1 MTNSRSP
8 RADYII
14 VGAGSAGCVLANRL
28 SADPANSVLLLEAGG
43 GDKHPLVAMPL
54 GFLKML
60 RNPKFIWNYKSEPEP
75 TLNGRE
81 VLLPRGRLL
90 GGSSS
95 INGMLYMR
103 GHPLDYDEWAS
114 LGCSGWSFAE
124 VLPYFKRSESNWRG
138 AGDYHG
144 ADGPLA
150 VSPIDTTRLLHT
162 PLMNTAEVAGHAVS
176 ADIDGEDTAGFARGD
191 VTIDRRGRRASASR
205 AYLWPAMRRPNLR
218 VETGAVSQR
227 VLIENGRAIGI
238 EYRQDGELKRV
249 LANKEVL
256 LASGAYNSP
265 QLLMLSGIGPA
276 EELERLGIEV
286 KLDLPGVGRNLS
298 EHPRINIDFEAK
310 VPTFVDELRLDRAI
324 ASVAQWAT
332 SGKGS
337 FASQINSANIVMRTE
352 PHLARPDVQLLCNPV
367 HLTNDLWFPLWRKRM
382 PYMFSV
388 SVCQLHPSSRGWMTL
403 RSTDPLER
411 PRIHLNIFS
420 NPEELATVRRGIR
433 EVRRIYRLGEQ
444 GRLTGQERAPSA
456 GAETDA
462 ELDAYIRAYAGVT
475 QHPVGTCAMGV
486 GPDAVVDPQ
495 LRVRGIAALR
505 VIDASIMPTI
515 PGANTNAA
523 AIMIGEKGADLVLGR
538 RLPPIHLARRGTSP
552 SGEQGQTA
560 PASQNFREVAP

>member
-1 MTNSRSP
+1 MTNNSSP

-28 SADPANSVLLLEAGG
+28 SADPGTSVLLLEAGG
-43 GDKHPLVAMPL
+43 RDKHPLVSMPL

-75 TLNGRE
+75 NLNGRE

-103 GHPLDYDEWAS
+103 GHPGDYDEWAS
-114 LGCSGWSFAE
+114 MGCSGWSFAD

-138 AGDYHG
+138 ADDYHG
-144 ADGPLA
+144 ADGPLS
-150 VSPIDTTRLLHT
+150 VSPIETSRLLHT
-162 PLMNTAEVAGHAVS
+162 PLMNTAAVAGHAVS
-176 ADIDGEDTAGFARGD
+176 SDIDGKDTVGFARGD
-191 VTIDRRGRRASASR
+191 VTIDRQGRRASASR
-205 AYLWPAMRRPNLR
+205 AYLWPVLHRPNLR
-218 VETGAVSQR
+218 VETGAVTHR

-238 EYRQDGELKRV
+238 EYRQNGQLKRV
-249 LANKEVL
+249 LADKEVL

-265 QLLMLSGIGPA
+265 QLLMLSGVGPA
-276 EELERLGIEV
+276 DELKRLGIEV

-298 EHPRINIDFEAK
+298 EHPRVNVDFDSN
-310 VPTFVDELRLDRAI
+310 VPTFVDELRLDRAV
-324 ASVAQWAT
+324 ASVMHWAA

-337 FASQINSANIVMRTE
+337 FATQINSANIVLRTQ
-352 PHLARPDVQLLCNPV
+352 PHLERPDVQLLCNPI
-367 HLTNDLWFPLWRKRM
+367 HFTSDLWFPLWRKRM
-382 PYMFSV
+382 PYTFSV
-388 SVCQLHPSSRGWMTL
+388 SVCQLHPTSRGWMTL
-403 RSTDPLER
+403 RSTDPLEP
-411 PRIHLNIFS
+411 PRINLNIFS

-444 GRLTGQERAPSA
+444 GKLTGQERAPSA

-475 QHPVGTCAMGV
+475 QHPVGTCSMGV
-486 GPDAVVDPQ
+486 GAQAVVDPQ
-495 LRVRGIAALR
+495 LRVRGIAGLR
-505 VIDASIMPTI
+505 VIDASVMPTV

-538 RLPPIHLARRGTSP
+538 SLPPIYLETHGRSLA
-552 SGEQGQTA
+552 SGQGQ
-560 PASQNFREVAP
+560 PAFDEVAP